1 MQTMES
7 QKAQRL
13 GKSILANSL
22 VAVVAVLNEGL
33 GAVDPLFRIDTYW
46 SIDEDVDSNAL
57 LGRISE
63 NVPISCTHLHVAIY
77 NAMKS
82 KSSSEAIDILQAL
95 LKAIESLSYQTNIKW
110 QNSSSTKSE
119 FRVHNVAGFE
129 MFPSTLAT
137 PIEMALQLKSLTDL
151 SCRENFQL
159 AECISLLVKHDEI
172 MKAKK
177 KAAADPFPVK
187 KVETVPVPAS
197 LLKTFSALLFN
208 EEHADVVFTFASSG
222 SATRLFA
229 HKNILSCSSEFM
241 KALLAGSWL
250 ENSAGAMSVVQSL
263 QSEETI
269 RALLTFIY
277 TGRADEAAIKAN
289 TLEMLDVAAQ
299 HGSEDLTAVCE
310 QQACLGLTKA
320 TVLSTIAIAYLH
332 DLAKLKAACINFV
345 KENASS
351 IMFTAAFA
359 RLKNSSPAIW
369 ADLRLALGA
378 PEDDE
383 EEVEDEEEE
392 EEEEEENGEGKVKKD
407 EAAGSEADAQGAA
420 GTGQKRNLRASGG
433 GGGGGGGGGKVTPA
447 AKKKR

>member
-1 MQTMES
+1 MQTMEF
-7 QKAQRL
+7 QRARRL

-46 SIDEDVDSNAL
+46 SPDKDIDSSAL
-57 LGRISE
+57 LGRFSE
-63 NVPISCTHLHVAIY
+63 NVPIFCTHLHVAIF

-119 FRVHNVAGFE
+119 FCVHHVAGFE
-129 MFPSTLAT
+129 MIPSTLAT
-137 PIEMALQLKSLTDL
+137 PIEMALQFKGLPDL
-151 SCRENFQL
+151 FCRENSQL
-159 AECISLLVKHDEI
+159 SECISLLVKHDEI

-177 KAAADPFPVK
+177 QAAADPFPVK

-229 HKNILSCSSEFM
+229 HKSILSCSSEFM
-241 KALLAGSWL
+241 KVLLAGSWL

-345 KENASS
+345 KENASA

-359 RLKNSSPAIW
+359 RLKKSSPAIW

-383 EEVEDEEEE
+383 EEDDEE
-392 EEEEEENGEGKVKKD
+392 EEEEEENGEGKAKKD

-433 GGGGGGGGGKVTPA
+433 GGGGGGGKVTPA